1 MTERRELVTEIIQE
15 CTPLFTALQGIVLD
29 YAGCHECAV
38 AVDRLK
44 AIGSAH
50 VKASSEYV
58 YYVTLS
64 FRVVDEEVHYEYV
77 SETGT
82 CELCGDSFEI
92 ESKCPLD
99 QFAFAVA
106 HRGDFRTL
114 FTKGFAHGMTSLG
127 EGHVT
132 QDVEKYPDEDDACGY
147 ALRYELG
154 YDVST
159 DDDDE

>member
-1 MTERRELVTEIIQE
+1 MTERRELVAEIIQE

-50 VKASSEYV
+50 VKASSEWE

-64 FRVVDEEVHYEYV
+64 FDIVGEEVLYDYV

-82 CELCGDSFEI
+82 CELCEDSFEI
-92 ESKCPLD
+92 ESKCQLD

-106 HRGDFRTL
+106 HRGDFSTL

-132 QDVEKYPDEDDACGY
+132 QDVKKWPDEDLACGY

-154 YDVST
+154 YDVIKG
-159 DDDDE
+159 DDE